1 MKRQAWAVAS
11 IRKIICFLKNNYIFF
26 NMLYI
31 KLNNKIVKKI
41 LQVTCIYENTNLYKY
56 IFEMS

>member
-11 IRKIICFLKNNYIFF
+11 IRKIICFLNNNYIFF

-41 LQVTCIYENTNLYKY
+41 LQVTCI
-56 IFEMS
+56 